1 MRETLIGRTGS
12 SGSGAARKRASVPR
26 PIQSGQSAANR
37 KRGRMSGQIRMR
49 ARYKRYVTPWFDYL
63 MVSPAEMEA
72 LLEGTGWRVVKQYQ
86 PPGSRLYTAIIERT
100 A

>member
-1 MRETLIGRTGS
+1 
-12 SGSGAARKRASVPR
+12 
-26 PIQSGQSAANR
+26 
-37 KRGRMSGQIRMR
+37 
-49 ARYKRYVTPWFDYL
+49 

-86 PPGSRLYTAIIERT
+86 PPGSRTYTAVIERT